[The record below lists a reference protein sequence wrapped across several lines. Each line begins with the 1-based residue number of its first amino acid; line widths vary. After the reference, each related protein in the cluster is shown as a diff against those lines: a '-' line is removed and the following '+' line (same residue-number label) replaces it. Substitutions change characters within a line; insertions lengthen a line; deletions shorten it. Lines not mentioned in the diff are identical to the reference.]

1 MGGLF
6 GAIVEFII
14 LVGLIVAISRFLL
27 YKPAKG
33 IAHRLKFD
41 EQNSGQLLGYLTS
54 APELVTTIFVALNGF
69 MLTVAFN
76 ILSSNVINVVLAL
89 SAALVFGK
97 ARLLFSRK
105 LWREQ
110 LLIVASIVVPVLLL
124 LTDQVESAW
133 VIPVFLLGYVG
144 YLVVLKRISQ
154 DSPIP
159 TEYGDVV
166 HVEADGR
173 LSTKAYVAVNGLIIV
188 IALAGLYFLGN
199 ALGGNVQELGTTYG
213 VSEIILGIAIGVVT
227 SLPELTT
234 FFASYA
240 WHRANDSDRATEEV
254 THNLLA
260 SNVSNLLLI
269 QTIGLAIF
277 IFFAVG

>member
-1 MGGLF
+1 MGGLL
-6 GAIVEFII
+6 GAVVEFIV
-14 LVGLIVAISRFLL
+14 LVALIVAISRFLL
-27 YKPAKG
+27 YKPAKA
-33 IAHRLKFD
+33 ISDRLRFS
-41 EQNSGQLLGYLTS
+41 ERSVGQLLGYLTS
-54 APELVTTIFVALNGF
+54 APEFVTTIFVALNGF
-69 MLTVAFN
+69 MLTVAYN

-89 SAALVFGK
+89 SAAMLFGK
-97 ARLLFSRK
+97 ARALFSRR

-110 LLIVASIVVPVLLL
+110 LLIVISILAPVLLL
-124 LTDQVESAW
+124 VTGQVEAPW
-133 VIPVFLLGYVG
+133 VIPVFILGYFA
-144 YLVVLKRISQ
+144 YLIVLKRISQ

-159 TEYGDVV
+159 AEYGDVM

-173 LSTKAYVAVNGLIIV
+173 LSTRMYVAVNASVIV
-188 IALAGLYFLGN
+188 VALAGLYFLGN
-199 ALGGNVQELGTTYG
+199 ALGNNVRELGTTYG
-213 VSEIILGIAIGVVT
+213 VPEIVLDIVIGVVT

-260 SNVSNLLLI
+260 SNASNLLLI

-277 IFFAVG
+277 LLFAPG

>member
-33 IAHRLKFD
+33 ISHRLKFD

-76 ILSSNVINVVLAL
+76 ILSSNVINVFLAL

-166 HVEADGR
+166 HVEADSR
-173 LSTKAYVAVNGLIIV
+173 LSTKAYVAINGLIIV

>member
-1 MGGLF
+1 MGGLL
-6 GAIVEFII
+6 GAVVEFVI
-14 LVGLIVAISRFLL
+14 LVGLIVAISRFLI
-27 YKPAKG
+27 YKPAKA
-33 IAHRLKFD
+33 ISHRLRLD
-41 EQNSGQLLGYLTS
+41 ERNVGQLLGYLTS

-76 ILSSNVINVVLAL
+76 ILSSNVINVFLAIL
-89 SAALVFGK
+89 AALVFGK

-144 YLVVLKRISQ
+144 YLVVLRRISK

-159 TEYGDVV
+159 TEYEDVV
-166 HVEADGR
+166 HVEADSR
-173 LSTKAYVAVNGLIIV
+173 LSTKAYIAVNGLIIV

-227 SLPELTT
+227 SLPEMTT

-260 SNVSNLLLI
+260 SNASNLLLV

>member
-6 GAIVEFII
+6 GAILEFVI

-27 YKPAKG
+27 YKPAKA
-33 IAHRLKFD
+33 ISHRLRLD
-41 EQNSGQLLGYLTS
+41 ERNAGQLLGYLTS

-76 ILSSNVINVVLAL
+76 ILSSNVINVFLAL

-110 LLIVASIVVPVLLL
+110 LLIVASIVIPVLLL

-144 YLVVLKRISQ
+144 YLVVLKRISK

-159 TEYGDVV
+159 AEYGDVV
-166 HVEADGR
+166 HVEADSR
-173 LSTKAYVAVNGLIIV
+173 LGTKAYIAVNGLVIV

-260 SNVSNLLLI
+260 SNAANLLLI

>member
-33 IAHRLKFD
+33 ISHRLKFD